1 MAGRFGLTMMAVI
14 GLAVAACGG
23 SSATPTPAP
32 VATDAPPA
40 ATQPA
45 ASAPAASAPAA
56 SAPAASAPA
65 PVATGLTGAS
75 VEGVEWLLAEMSD
88 GSEMNPLPPEVPV
101 TMTLLDGVAAG
112 TSGCNDY
119 HGAYTINADE
129 IVFGQIASTVK
140 VCDDAAMIVE
150 SNYIQA
156 LSYVARFGV
165 RDTGLLFVSP
175 PGAALLAY
183 APKPTGSIVGDWT
196 VTAYQNAQG
205 AIVAPQDGVP
215 LTTSFKADG
224 TLTGNDGCNEF
235 TGTYTI
241 EGPRIVIAGLAGTR
255 AACSSAD
262 LSDQET
268 QFLAMLQASTI
279 WTVSD
284 TDLAFRGTN
293 GIQTLTYAPAAKP

>member
-1 MAGRFGLTMMAVI
+1 MAGRIGLTLMAVV
-14 GLAVAACGG
+14 GLTVVACGG
-23 SSATPTPAP
+23 SSATPTPVPA
-32 VATDAPPA
+32 ASDTPPA

-45 ASAPAASAPAA
+45 ASVPAA

-65 PVATGLTGAS
+65 PVASGLTGAS
-75 VEGVEWLLAEMSD
+75 IEGVEWLLATMSD
-88 GSEMNPLPPEVPV
+88 GSVMNPIPPDVPV
-101 TMTLLDGVAAG
+101 TMTLLDGTAAG
-112 TSGCNDY
+112 SSGCNDY
-119 HGAYTINADE
+119 HGPYTIDGSE

-140 VCDDAAMIVE
+140 VCGDAAMIVE

-175 PGAALLAY
+175 PGAPLLAY

-196 VTAYQNAQG
+196 VAAYQNAQG
-205 AIVAPQDGVP
+205 AIVPPQDGVP
-215 LTTSFKADG
+215 LTTTFKADG
-224 TLTGNDGCNEF
+224 TLSGNDGCNDF
-235 TGTYTI
+235 SASYTI
-241 EGPRIVIAGLAGTR
+241 EGPRIVITGLSGTR
-255 AACSSAD
+255 AACSSED

-284 TDLAFRGTN
+284 TELAFRGTN
-293 GIQTLTYAPAAKP
+293 GIQTLTYAPVAGS